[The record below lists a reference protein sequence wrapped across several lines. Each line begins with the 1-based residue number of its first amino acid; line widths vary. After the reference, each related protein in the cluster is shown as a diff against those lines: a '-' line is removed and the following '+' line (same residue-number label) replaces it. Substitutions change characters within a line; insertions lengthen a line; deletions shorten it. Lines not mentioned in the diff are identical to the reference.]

1 MAMART
7 EADVRIDAALLEA
20 VRQRATRS
28 GRQEAEVVEDAL
40 RRYLGLDG
48 LLEEIWAANAE
59 GLSED
64 EAMELA
70 YSELRAARS
79 GPAK

>member
-1 MAMART
+1 MLQQPLDRQ
-7 EADVRIDAALLEA
+7 EWLQHG
-20 VRQRATRS
+20 QRATRS

-40 RRYLGLDG
+40 RRYLGFDG

-70 YSELRAARS
+70 YFELRAARS
-79 GPAK
+79 GP